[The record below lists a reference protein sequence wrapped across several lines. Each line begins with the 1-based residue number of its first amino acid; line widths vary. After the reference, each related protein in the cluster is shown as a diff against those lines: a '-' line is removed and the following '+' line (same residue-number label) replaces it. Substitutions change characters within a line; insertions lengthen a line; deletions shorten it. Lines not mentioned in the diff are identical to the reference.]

1 VGHVEESHK
10 MNSNLYDIFVEKH
23 TQKKER
29 MNSEYKERGR
39 KERKRLEI

>member
-1 VGHVEESHK
+1 VGRVEASHK

-23 TQKKER
+23 EG
-29 MNSEYKERGR
+29 MNSENKERGR